1 MTKYCTKLKIKML
14 QKIYNIDV
22 VILVALIYIFYVIFY
37 KKVTILKYVDG
48 CIFFVFYLR
57 VPINVV

>member
-22 VILVALIYIFYVIFY
+22 VILVALIYFTFIFY